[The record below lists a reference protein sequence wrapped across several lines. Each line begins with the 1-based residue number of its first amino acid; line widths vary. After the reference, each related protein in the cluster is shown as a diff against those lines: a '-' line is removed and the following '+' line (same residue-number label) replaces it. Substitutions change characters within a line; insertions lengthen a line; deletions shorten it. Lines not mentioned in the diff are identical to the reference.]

1 MLSPEEL
8 REKLKDRV
16 IKVVAEKSGLHYN
29 TVANIANGK
38 STDPS
43 YASVKILSDYFE
55 SDD

>member
-38 STDPS
+38 SPDPS
-43 YASVKILSDYFE
+43 YASIKILSEYFE
-55 SDD
+55 E